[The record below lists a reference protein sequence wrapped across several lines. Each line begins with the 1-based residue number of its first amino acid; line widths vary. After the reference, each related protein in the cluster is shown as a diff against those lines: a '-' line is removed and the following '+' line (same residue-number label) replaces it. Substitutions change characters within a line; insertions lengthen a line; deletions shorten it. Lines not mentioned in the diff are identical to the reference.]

1 MSWLSPGAM
10 SGGHWGG
17 ISPVSVPLTV
27 PETGEP
33 LGDLDG
39 WDSGRIE
46 AARLEE
52 LRREAEELYLDA
64 ALSPP
69 LRLEVQSAGQV
80 WR

>member
-1 MSWLSPGAM
+1 M

-17 ISPVSVPLTV
+17 VGPVSVPLTGPGDGRE
-27 PETGEP
+27 PERAAHFATEALELWLDRP

-52 LRREAEELYLDA
+52 LRREAEEL
-64 ALSPP
+64 
-69 LRLEVQSAGQV
+69 
-80 WR
+80 